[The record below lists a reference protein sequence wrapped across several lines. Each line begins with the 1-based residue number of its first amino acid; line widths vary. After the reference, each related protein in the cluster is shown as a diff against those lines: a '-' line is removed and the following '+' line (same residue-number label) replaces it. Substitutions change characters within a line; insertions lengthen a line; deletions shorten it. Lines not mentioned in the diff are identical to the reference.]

1 MAKNRYTFMLR
12 DFRQKFQSNLELI
25 FPTTEIDSFFFLL
38 TESYLKKSRLDIAL
52 NPNFKI
58 SEAENALFENALN
71 QLKKSV
77 PIQYILGETE
87 FFGLKFKVND
97 AVLIPRPETEELV
110 EWILQDFKN
119 SEKKLS
125 VLDIGTGSGCIP
137 IALAKKLASAELSA
151 MDISENA
158 LEVARE
164 NARLNAVD
172 VAFKLQN
179 ILETE
184 TLAEKFDI
192 IVSNPPYVRELEKN
206 EMSENVLKYE
216 PKSALY
222 VGDDDAL
229 IFYRKITKLA
239 KNALKK
245 NGVLYFEVNQYLGT
259 ETENLIQEFG
269 FETQLKK
276 DIFGNH
282 RMIKATLKDES
293 Y

>member
-1 MAKNRYTFMLR
+1 MLR